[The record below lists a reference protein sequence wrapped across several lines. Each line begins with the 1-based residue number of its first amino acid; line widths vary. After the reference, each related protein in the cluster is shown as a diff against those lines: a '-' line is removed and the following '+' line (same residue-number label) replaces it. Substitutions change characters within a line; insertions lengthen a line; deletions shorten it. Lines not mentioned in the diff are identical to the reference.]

1 MQWHK
6 KTVFPRNSSIPDI
19 LLYFCFLRKQMDV
32 EKRYQKKWFCWMDG
46 FRKRF
51 LFATMSH
58 FSISRCFLKF
68 MIADFWDFWRENSNY
83 TVAKWDF
90 FDSLFLKGLK
100 MDPDEAPKQKACYA
114 ICLMLTFALGRWAC
128 SLEVCSCVE
137 WAWPAWGLT
146 PLRLV
151 EALRTCYAT
160 AHVALPI
167 ISGLTGNWKRE
178 KWIL

>member
-1 MQWHK
+1 MTWNARNDALHCDQSFLSKMQWHK

-19 LLYFCFLRKQMDV
+19 VLYFCFLRKQMDV

-46 FRKRF
+46 FRKSL

-58 FSISRCFLKF
+58 FSISRCFVKF

-100 MDPDEAPKQKACYA
+100 MDPDEGRDEVETESMLCY
-114 ICLMLTFALGRWAC
+114 LFD
-128 SLEVCSCVE
+128 
-137 WAWPAWGLT
+137 
-146 PLRLV
+146 
-151 EALRTCYAT
+151 
-160 AHVALPI
+160 AHVC
-167 ISGLTGNWKRE
+167 TR
-178 KWIL
+178 

>member
-1 MQWHK
+1 
-6 KTVFPRNSSIPDI
+6 
-19 LLYFCFLRKQMDV
+19 
-32 EKRYQKKWFCWMDG
+32 
-46 FRKRF
+46 
-51 LFATMSH
+51 
-58 FSISRCFLKF
+58 
-68 MIADFWDFWRENSNY
+68 
-83 TVAKWDF
+83 
-90 FDSLFLKGLK
+90 

-151 EALRTCYAT
+151 EALRTCYTT

-167 ISGLTGNWKRE
+167 ISGLAGNWKKMAFNMGLPPSSTTHSLLWQDELLRDRVYHSGL
-178 KWIL
+178 KNVHSRIIWIIWLKVCGSQGTGKRWPLIWGFHLRVLTAAQLQQDALLQHRVYQGVLKMLAV

>member
-1 MQWHK
+1 MSHLSLSK
-6 KTVFPRNSSIPDI
+6 FKI
-19 LLYFCFLRKQMDV
+19 LLLI
-32 EKRYQKKWFCWMDG
+32 
-46 FRKRF
+46 
-51 LFATMSH
+51 
-58 FSISRCFLKF
+58 FSAKIQIMKLK
-68 MIADFWDFWRENSNY
+68 INVARSARNI
-83 TVAKWDF
+83 AKWDF
-90 FDSLFLKGLK
+90 FDCFSNTLNKFLKK
-100 MDPDEAPKQKACYA
+100 VWKWIRMRRRKQKACYA

-167 ISGLTGNWKRE
+167 ISGLTGNWKNRLFNS
-178 KWIL
+178 WDTLYYLSIFYHFCHFAVWGSQG